1 MLHQEDAE
9 EVLAVYTLLPAVN
22 ICSDEDY
29 REEDG
34 GRFMNNLSRQQL
46 RAPAEAIL
54 RNGRLD
60 GDEAEDEAAEDEAAE
75 MKWSS
80 RRFCT

>member
-1 MLHQEDAE
+1 M
-9 EVLAVYTLLPAVN
+9 LPAVN

-29 REEDG
+29 GEEDG
-34 GRFMNNLSRQQL
+34 GSFINNLGRQQL

-60 GDEAEDEAAEDEAAE
+60 GDEAEDTNAGDEAAE
-75 MKWSS
+75 GSVQNLPQASETNSK
-80 RRFCT
+80 